1 LLPSIFFRK
10 SMIENQKF
18 FVTLQSQ
25 KRIYKFLLLH
35 WKRNIVQFLL
45 SYTSRDRDLEQEF
58 CELVYIVNITIY
70 YFLIMKK
77 VLKR

>member
-45 SYTSRDRDLEQEF
+45 SYT
-58 CELVYIVNITIY
+58 
-70 YFLIMKK
+70 
-77 VLKR
+77 